1 MASDEQFSLCWN
13 NFHANMSAGF
23 HGLLSRG
30 DLVDVTLAAEGRLLQ
45 AHKLVLSV
53 CSPYFQEMFKMNPT
67 QHPIVFLKDVSH
79 SALRDLLQFMYQGE
93 VNVKQEELASFI
105 STAEQLQ
112 VKGLT
117 GNQNEE
123 SSTPSKPKPTSRPGP
138 RSSQQRQSVMTKLET
153 DLDSKPSSTPVAVKR
168 PNRPSIASN
177 NSSSSQSGP
186 AKRKCVD
193 PLEAG
198 PSGSAKEEF
207 VTIPD
212 EDENNAVAPKME
224 PEFVNESMWDDDDD
238 GANNE
243 ETNFGEDDSNME
255 MTGFDGST
263 TGDGNITGGGE
274 GGAVGDAQVEPE
286 PEQLPEWASIYFIKH
301 AENEMKCNLCD
312 ITLKVDEKSL
322 ELLEHLKVDHKD
334 IYDLHKD
341 NPEATVGFRI
351 EFLHLN
357 MLKDDGDP
365 KTQPVI
371 LGEVCEAT
379 TETIE
384 QKEEEVIAKPE
395 DNANLHFVLLDGKKK
410 SKRIGAAPRKRSWVW
425 KYFDKLSNIIYRC
438 KLCNVVLSIKGC
450 NSNNMNR
457 HVKSR
462 HPTVFKSEVIK
473 RERVD
478 TVVFTSETD
487 TPYAIKTEE
496 IYASDRDYE
505 EVTDSPTQKLRRS
518 WIWSYFDRVS
528 STQARC
534 KLCDRHI
541 CHGGNA
547 TGNMN
552 RHLKMIHHKTACNM
566 TCDQS
571 WVWKVFEEI
580 DSDFYSC
587 KICQYKCLKCSD
599 IDKSMTSILNHL
611 KLEHGVISGD
621 QIITGADVEG
631 EETC

>member
-274 GGAVGDAQVEPE
+274 GGAVGDAQESLVPLE
-286 PEQLPEWASIYFIKH
+286 
-301 AENEMKCNLCD
+301 AENQWDKYKTMFRQSFINSTTSIDKSYTPS
-312 ITLKVDEKSL
+312 ITEVINNPATTLLPSDNSSSSVSRANTPQLSNASSQKSSACSSYENTPHRVTRRRHRRRDEW
-322 ELLEHLKVDHKD
+322 KD
-334 IYDLHKD
+334 I
-341 NPEATVGFRI
+341 
-351 EFLHLN
+351 
-357 MLKDDGDP
+357 
-365 KTQPVI
+365 
-371 LGEVCEAT
+371 
-379 TETIE
+379 
-384 QKEEEVIAKPE
+384 
-395 DNANLHFVLLDGKKK
+395 
-410 SKRIGAAPRKRSWVW
+410 KR
-425 KYFDKLSNIIYRC
+425 
-438 KLCNVVLSIKGC
+438 
-450 NSNNMNR
+450 
-457 HVKSR
+457 
-462 HPTVFKSEVIK
+462 
-473 RERVD
+473 
-478 TVVFTSETD
+478 
-487 TPYAIKTEE
+487 
-496 IYASDRDYE
+496 
-505 EVTDSPTQKLRRS
+505 
-518 WIWSYFDRVS
+518 
-528 STQARC
+528 
-534 KLCDRHI
+534 
-541 CHGGNA
+541 
-547 TGNMN
+547 
-552 RHLKMIHHKTACNM
+552 
-566 TCDQS
+566 
-571 WVWKVFEEI
+571 
-580 DSDFYSC
+580 
-587 KICQYKCLKCSD
+587 KCLKNLGKACLSRNGVPRDGKILKQPCPVTCRLKCFQKFDAQQRERIFSSFWKIGDHRRQWDYIVNHTEEVDTKYPSTTKLGSRRKKSVKYYLPVIQSD
-599 IDKSMTSILNHL
+599 SDLPNKVFVCKTMFLNTLSVGERTVQTALAKWRSSGGSVSPDRRGGTRMT
-611 KLEHGVISGD
+611 K
-621 QIITGADVEG
+621 
-631 EETC
+631 

>member
-1 MASDEQFSLCWN
+1 MKF
-13 NFHANMSAGF
+13 
-23 HGLLSRG
+23 
-30 DLVDVTLAAEGRLLQ
+30 
-45 AHKLVLSV
+45 
-53 CSPYFQEMFKMNPT
+53 
-67 QHPIVFLKDVSH
+67 
-79 SALRDLLQFMYQGE
+79 
-93 VNVKQEELASFI
+93 
-105 STAEQLQ
+105 
-112 VKGLT
+112 
-117 GNQNEE
+117 
-123 SSTPSKPKPTSRPGP
+123 
-138 RSSQQRQSVMTKLET
+138 
-153 DLDSKPSSTPVAVKR
+153 
-168 PNRPSIASN
+168 
-177 NSSSSQSGP
+177 
-186 AKRKCVD
+186 
-193 PLEAG
+193 
-198 PSGSAKEEF
+198 
-207 VTIPD
+207 
-212 EDENNAVAPKME
+212 
-224 PEFVNESMWDDDDD
+224 
-238 GANNE
+238 
-243 ETNFGEDDSNME
+243 
-255 MTGFDGST
+255 
-263 TGDGNITGGGE
+263 
-274 GGAVGDAQVEPE
+274 E

-410 SKRIGAAPRKRSWVW
+410 SKRIGA
-425 KYFDKLSNIIYRC
+425 
-438 KLCNVVLSIKGC
+438 
-450 NSNNMNR
+450 
-457 HVKSR
+457 
-462 HPTVFKSEVIK
+462 
-473 RERVD
+473 
-478 TVVFTSETD
+478 VVFTSETD

-599 IDKSMTSILNHL
+599 IDKSMSSILNHL

-631 EETC
+631 EETFRFGLSNRGHLVVHVGEHKFIKHECYKKKVRWTCSKRIQLGCRASITTHDTMIVRSFLVHNHDAQKSVGISPNK

>member
-117 GNQNEE
+117 GNSNEE

-153 DLDSKPSSTPVAVKR
+153 DLDSKPSSTPVAIKR

-198 PSGSAKEEF
+198 PSGSAKDEF

-224 PEFVNESMWDDDDD
+224 PEFVNESMWDEDDD
-238 GANNE
+238 GTNND

-255 MTGFDGST
+255 MTGFDSSA
-263 TGDGNITGGGE
+263 TGDGNLTGTGE
-274 GGAVGDAQVEPE
+274 GGAVGDAQV
-286 PEQLPEWASIYFIKH
+286 QWIKNTSGKLVAVANGYTFFRQREKKKTNQIVWVCTFGH
-301 AENEMKCNLCD
+301 KCKCQFV
-312 ITLKVDEKSL
+312 VDERNNVIDARL
-322 ELLEHLKVDHKD
+322 EPHPH
-334 IYDLHKD
+334 
-341 NPEATVGFRI
+341 
-351 EFLHLN
+351 
-357 MLKDDGDP
+357 
-365 KTQPVI
+365 
-371 LGEVCEAT
+371 
-379 TETIE
+379 
-384 QKEEEVIAKPE
+384 
-395 DNANLHFVLLDGKKK
+395 
-410 SKRIGAAPRKRSWVW
+410 AAPK
-425 KYFDKLSNIIYRC
+425 F
-438 KLCNVVLSIKGC
+438 
-450 NSNNMNR
+450 
-457 HVKSR
+457 
-462 HPTVFKSEVIK
+462 VIHNGL
-473 RERVD
+473 
-478 TVVFTSETD
+478 
-487 TPYAIKTEE
+487 Y
-496 IYASDRDYE
+496 
-505 EVTDSPTQKLRRS
+505 
-518 WIWSYFDRVS
+518 
-528 STQARC
+528 
-534 KLCDRHI
+534 
-541 CHGGNA
+541 
-547 TGNMN
+547 
-552 RHLKMIHHKTACNM
+552 LKI
-566 TCDQS
+566 
-571 WVWKVFEEI
+571 
-580 DSDFYSC
+580 
-587 KICQYKCLKCSD
+587 
-599 IDKSMTSILNHL
+599 
-611 KLEHGVISGD
+611 
-621 QIITGADVEG
+621 
-631 EETC
+631 

>member
-153 DLDSKPSSTPVAVKR
+153 DLDSKPSSTPVAIKR

-186 AKRKCVD
+186 VKRKCVD

-238 GANNE
+238 GTNND

-263 TGDGNITGGGE
+263 TGDGNLTGGAE
-274 GGAVGDAQVEPE
+274 GGAVGDAQDHIRRRKRKMSREE
-286 PEQLPEWASIYFIKH
+286 KLEKKRI
-301 AENEMKCNLCD
+301 AERNRRSKIARDPALHEKMK
-312 ITLKVDEKSL
+312 E
-322 ELLEHLKVDHKD
+322 
-334 IYDLHKD
+334 YDRQRYL
-341 NPEATVGFRI
+341 
-351 EFLHLN
+351 
-357 MLKDDGDP
+357 
-365 KTQPVI
+365 
-371 LGEVCEAT
+371 
-379 TETIE
+379 
-384 QKEEEVIAKPE
+384 
-395 DNANLHFVLLDGKKK
+395 KKK
-410 SKRIGAAPRKRSWVW
+410 AEGKIKPIHELPPRLRKIRRDRNRISYRK
-425 KYFDKLSNIIYRC
+425 Y
-438 KLCNVVLSIKGC
+438 
-450 NSNNMNR
+450 
-457 HVKSR
+457 
-462 HPTVFKSEVIK
+462 
-473 RERVD
+473 
-478 TVVFTSETD
+478 
-487 TPYAIKTEE
+487 KTEKQKKLQ
-496 IYASDRDYE
+496 E
-505 EVTDSPTQKLRRS
+505 EFKNISSLLCLSPETQS
-518 WIWSYFDRVS
+518 EAEF
-528 STQARC
+528 
-534 KLCDRHI
+534 
-541 CHGGNA
+541 
-547 TGNMN
+547 
-552 RHLKMIHHKTACNM
+552 
-566 TCDQS
+566 
-571 WVWKVFEEI
+571 
-580 DSDFYSC
+580 
-587 KICQYKCLKCSD
+587 
-599 IDKSMTSILNHL
+599 
-611 KLEHGVISGD
+611 
-621 QIITGADVEG
+621 ITP
-631 EETC
+631 